1 MSNTLSGAAEH
12 NARLMRNATY
22 ASVAVASLLILIKLA
37 AYMMTDSVA
46 LLATLI
52 DSMLDVVASVINLL
66 AVRHAL
72 TPADREHRFGH
83 GKAEPLA
90 GLGQS
95 AFISGSALFLF
106 AEAAGRIVNPRPVE
120 KGFIGIA
127 VMIVSIVLTIAL
139 VQYQRFVVK
148 RTGSMA
154 IGADSLHYVSDILV
168 NLSVIVALILSA
180 YLGWTLADPLFGL
193 GVGGYVLYSAW
204 KIVRQALDHLMDREF
219 PDEDRARIQQIV
231 RAHPEVRNLHDL
243 RTRYSGHTSF
253 VQLHLEMD
261 GNMSLYRAH
270 RISDEVA
277 IDIRKAFPNADVII
291 HEDPA
296 GLEEEPPVV
305 SS

>member
-1 MSNTLSGAAEH
+1 MINSAAVASEH
-12 NARLMRNATY
+12 DARLMRNATY
-22 ASVAVASLLILIKLA
+22 ASVAVACVLILIKLA

-52 DSMLDVVASVINLL
+52 DSLLDVVASFINLL

-106 AEAAGRIVNPRPVE
+106 AEAAGRLVNPHAVE
-120 KGFIGIA
+120 KGGIGIV
-127 VMIVSIVLTIAL
+127 VMLISIVLTIVL
-139 VQYQRFVVK
+139 VQYQRFVVR

-154 IGADSLHYVSDILV
+154 IGADSLHYVSDVLV
-168 NLSVIVALILSA
+168 NFSVILALVLSA
-180 YLGWTLADPLFGL
+180 FLGWTLADPLFGL

-204 KIVRQALDHLMDREF
+204 QIARQALDHLMDREF
-219 PDEDRARIQQIV
+219 PDADRARIQQIV
-231 RAHPEVRNLHDL
+231 RAHPEVRDLHDL
-243 RTRYSGHTSF
+243 RTRSSGHTGF

-277 IDIRKAFPNADVII
+277 LEIRKAFPNADVII

-296 GLEEEPPVV
+296 GL
-305 SS
+305 